1 MAYTLILTEKPS
13 AALKLA
19 QALSEDK
26 IEKLRKNDVTS
37 YKIVRGGKNIVI
49 APAVGHLFVLVQ
61 KNGHWTYP
69 VFNVEWE
76 PVFIANKR
84 NMWSKKYYQNI
95 RDLSRGAEE
104 FISATDYDVEGAVI
118 AYNILRYICNVK
130 DAGRMK
136 FSTLTVPDLEE
147 AYENMSEH
155 LDFGQIEAG
164 ITRHHLDW
172 LFGINISRALTLS
185 LKVAGGFKTLS
196 TGRVQG
202 PTLDIL
208 TKRQREIDVFKPVPF
223 WQLELLGLVKDKE
236 MLFLHK
242 KGKFWEKGEAEGI
255 LKKCTGKPLVIE
267 DVKKKEY
274 EQNPPIPFDLTTLQ
288 REAYRCFGYS
298 PKHTL
303 DTAQGLYEQ
312 ALISYPRTSSQKL
325 PAKLG
330 YKTIIKSLA
339 GQKKY
344 APLCQRLLDKPTLK
358 PNEGKKIDPAHPAI
372 FPTGNIP
379 KDINPYQKK
388 VYDLIVKRFLSV
400 FAEPAIRESI
410 NVTGVI
416 EGERFVTE
424 GVRTIEQNWIE
435 FYSPYAKFKE
445 QLLPEIRKG
454 ERVDVRKF
462 EMLEKETQPPKRYTQ
477 ASILKEMETNG
488 LGTKATRAHILQ
500 TLYDRGYI
508 KEQAVVVT
516 KLGEMVITALEKYCP
531 EIISVNLT
539 KKFEEDMEAIS
550 NGKEKMEVVVES
562 AEKELRKILE
572 KFKKHEGEIG
582 KELLGG
588 VKEVMKEETTIGKCS
603 CGKGDLVIKRS
614 RVGKRFV
621 ACTAY
626 PACTETFS
634 LPQNGNLTILSENCE
649 KCGLHIVS
657 VKRFR
662 KRPWKLCVRC
672 GFVVKRKPK
681 KEGPE
686 KELKP
691 KGRILTN
698 GKKMDTKGKAGAP
711 EGKVQPV

>member
-13 AALKLA
+13 AALKMA
-19 QALSEDK
+19 QALAEGEIK
-26 IEKLRKNDVTS
+26 KLKNYDVTS
-37 YKIVRGGKNIVI
+37 YRISREGKDIII

-69 VFNVEWE
+69 VFNVGWD
-76 PVFIANKR
+76 PVFIANKK
-84 NMWSKKYYQNI
+84 NLWSKKYFQNI
-95 RDLSRGAEE
+95 QKLVRDADE

-130 DAGRMK
+130 DARRMK
-136 FSTLTVPDLEE
+136 FSTLTKPDLEE
-147 AYENMSEH
+147 AYENAGSH

-164 ITRHHLDW
+164 LTRHHLDW
-172 LFGINISRALTLS
+172 FFGINISRALTLS

-202 PTLDIL
+202 PTLNIL
-208 TKRQREIDVFKPVPF
+208 TKRQKEIDVFKPTPF
-223 WQLELLGLVKDKE
+223 WQLELLGLIEKKDI
-236 MLFLHK
+236 LFLHK
-242 KGKFWEKGEAEGI
+242 KGKFWDKKEAEGI
-255 LKKCTGKPLVIE
+255 LEKCKGKPFVIE

-274 EQNPPIPFDLTTLQ
+274 KQNPPFPFDLTTLQ

-298 PKHTL
+298 PKQTL

-325 PAKLG
+325 PAKIG
-330 YKTIIKSLA
+330 YKTIIKNLA

-344 APLCQRLLDKPTLK
+344 HPLCQKLLEKATLK
-358 PNEGKKIDPAHPAI
+358 PNEGKKVDPAHPSI
-372 FPTGNIP
+372 FPTGNKP

-388 VYDLIVKRFLSV
+388 VYDMIVKRFLSV
-400 FAEPAIRESI
+400 FAEPAIRESV
-410 NVTGVI
+410 NVTGII
-416 EGERFVTE
+416 EGEAFVTE
-424 GVRTIEQNWIE
+424 GVRTIKQNWIE
-435 FYSPYAKFKE
+435 FYLPYARFKE
-445 QLLPEIRKG
+445 QLLPEIKKG
-454 ERVDVRKF
+454 DRIDVKNF

-477 ASILKEMETNG
+477 ASILKEMESNG

-539 KKFEEDMEAIS
+539 KEFEGDMEAIS
-550 NGKEKMEVVVES
+550 EGKEKMEKVIES
-562 AEKELRKILE
+562 AEKTLMGILD
-572 KFKKHEGEIG
+572 KFKKHEKEIG
-582 KELLGG
+582 NELLSG
-588 VKEVMKEETTIGKCS
+588 VKEVMREETTIGNCS
-603 CGKGDLVIKRS
+603 CGKGELVIKRS
-614 RVGKRFV
+614 RAGKRFV

-626 PACTETFS
+626 PQCTETFS
-634 LPQNGNLTILSENCE
+634 LPQNGHLTILSENCQ
-649 KCGLHIVS
+649 KCGLHVVS

-672 GFVVKRKPK
+672 GFVVKRKA
-681 KEGPE
+681 KEDNE

-691 KGRILTN
+691 K
-698 GKKMDTKGKAGAP
+698 K
-711 EGKVQPV
+711 